1 MCTKAATR
9 SLAQI
14 MQAKA
19 TPALMLGIA
28 TRIRRSSQVLIVQHA
43 PLKILT
49 YFPSTDGKGLIDVRS
64 ATDFTL
70 DLSDTKCPDEDQ
82 ICCRRPNFR

>member
-1 MCTKAATR
+1 
-9 SLAQI
+9 
-14 MQAKA
+14 
-19 TPALMLGIA
+19 MLGTA
-28 TRIRRSSQVLIVQHA
+28 TRIRRSSQVLIVYPG
-43 PLKILT
+43 PLKNNQIIT
-49 YFPSTDGKGLIDVRS
+49 YFPSADGKGLIDVRS